1 MEKKSCSFIFLKYR
15 AHTKI
20 KINFKFKSSSAEL
33 LLFYAFD
40 SSILQKIYF

>member
-1 MEKKSCSFIFLKYR
+1 MGKNTCNFLFLKYR

-20 KINFKFKSSSAEL
+20 KINFKFKSSTAEL
-33 LLFYAFD
+33 LVFYAFG